1 MMAALDSTVSVIW
14 LVISFLT
21 MEEALADTMIQSRSI
36 PVRIMVVVVMP
47 IRVASFWFV
56 RNFINFLPQ

>member
-1 MMAALDSTVSVIW
+1 MMEALDSTASGIW

-21 MEEALADTMIQSRSI
+21 VEEALAHKLIQSRSI

-56 RNFINFLPQ
+56 RNFINFPPQ